1 MVSTASCLITR
12 LPLGLPVIRDF
23 LDGFR
28 PTTTVG
34 LSDDSIADPKIGNHF
49 SCLTAAV
56 APNPLLS
63 GYIM

>member
-1 MVSTASCLITR
+1 MIL
-12 LPLGLPVIRDF
+12 
-23 LDGFR
+23 
-28 PTTTVG
+28 
-34 LSDDSIADPKIGNHF
+34 IADPKIGNHF